1 MKDLFEYGH
10 CDISEFEYQLWK
22 LFDADIWEK
31 IIPLPERFFPFLIV
45 KHYPYSLSVL
55 LKISDNIQSE
65 VFRKAGL
72 HGNSQDWELLTKRLI
87 QQYIYDN
94 SCYSPDIFRFDSDED
109 YFCVYSE
116 DIEAVGRLT
125 LVYLVSV
132 CNDAEK
138 LLYYLQH
145 DEDTIDYDIY

>member
-1 MKDLFEYGH
+1 MKDLFEYGY
-10 CDISEFEYQLWK
+10 CDISEFEYQLWE
-22 LFDADIWEK
+22 LCDADTWEK
-31 IIPLPERFFPFLIV
+31 ITPPPERFLPFLIV

-65 VFRKAGL
+65 VFKKAGL

-87 QQYIYDN
+87 QQYIHDN

-116 DIEAVGRLT
+116 AIDAVARLA

-138 LLYYLQH
+138 LLYYLQR
-145 DEDTIDYDIY
+145 DEDAIDFDLY